1 MLLLAVLAVCSAHN
15 PEHDVSGPDL
25 AADPLAPL
33 APPASPCPRVFRY
46 EPGAAGWT
54 GVVRLLAPPRFSA
67 LHLMVVFSAPQHL
80 PVEPSPGT
88 LSLRGGVAA
97 GRALVRAA
105 QQGRRKVIEF
115 VADFSC
121 SVTSVPSLLN
131 VTANGRVFCAA
142 EREPAGTLSTIS
154 LVADLETGLEWA
166 AASDADFSI
175 APDGAEADKPPA
187 APPAGEPVAAG
198 SSPCSVG
205 ANTPSVGSVPSP
217 MDPATPYPVPPVDAY
232 VPRDVLRPHMHLLPT
247 AGRAPPTRPRLP
259 PRRPTFEGA
268 QTFSSAPTPRPT
280 AADPTPA
287 PPQPPPTEAVAA
299 AAVRSDHQSDL
310 HVDDEGCGIAGGAAA
325 NPLVT
330 RGAAAVRGRWP
341 WLVALFKKLGRRDQV
356 GLNFECGASL
366 LSRRHVVTAAHCV
379 EVRGRRGRPVDAASL
394 VVYLGKHDLL
404 SYTEPGQQTAEV
416 DAVRLHPEYGR
427 APSTASFD
435 NDIAL
440 LVLSDAVEVNKYTRP
455 VCLWDAGLGGT
466 GVDAVVG
473 RVGAVPGWGKDD
485 TGAISNELRVANM
498 PIVSQETCLRSNVFY
513 HAFTS
518 NTTFCAGFRNGT
530 SVCNGDS
537 GGGLFLQDGD
547 GRWRIRGIVSVSMF
561 NVNDQSCDS
570 YNYAVFTDVAQYLPW
585 LREEM
590 RAAR

>member
-1 MLLLAVLAVCSAHN
+1 MLGDVRSEPAQRHRQRARVLRRRARARRHSQHHLPRRRPGDGPGVGGGQRRRLQHRPGRRGGRQAPGGAAGRRACGGRLVAVLGRRQH
-15 PEHDVSGPDL
+15 PERGLRAQPDGSRHTVPGAARGRVRPSGRP
-25 AADPLAPL
+25 APPHAPPADGRPRPSDPP
-33 APPASPCPRVFRY
+33 PPASPPAHFR
-46 EPGAAGWT
+46 
-54 GVVRLLAPPRFSA
+54 RSA
-67 LHLMVVFSAPQHL
+67 
-80 PVEPSPGT
+80 
-88 LSLRGGVAA
+88 
-97 GRALVRAA
+97 
-105 QQGRRKVIEF
+105 
-115 VADFSC
+115 
-121 SVTSVPSLLN
+121 
-131 VTANGRVFCAA
+131 
-142 EREPAGTLSTIS
+142 
-154 LVADLETGLEWA
+154 
-166 AASDADFSI
+166 
-175 APDGAEADKPPA
+175 
-187 APPAGEPVAAG
+187 
-198 SSPCSVG
+198 
-205 ANTPSVGSVPSP
+205 
-217 MDPATPYPVPPVDAY
+217 
-232 VPRDVLRPHMHLLPT
+232 
-247 AGRAPPTRPRLP
+247 
-259 PRRPTFEGA
+259 
-268 QTFSSAPTPRPT
+268 
-280 AADPTPA
+280 
-287 PPQPPPTEAVAA
+287 
-299 AAVRSDHQSDL
+299 
-310 HVDDEGCGIAGGAAA
+310 GCGIAGGAAA